1 MPRAHTADELERIR
15 DRLLETGREQFSRA
29 GLAKVTIAD
38 LARAA
43 GIGKGSFYRFF
54 ESKEALFLTIQE
66 REEAA
71 FKGAMRAETER
82 AGSPREA
89 VVSLLI
95 GAATRLDAH
104 PFLRLLLDPRTLSEL
119 MVRVDP
125 QRLAAHREQDRAF
138 VLSLVHDWKQ
148 RGWLRE
154 EVDAQVVFDVLAAIF
169 VISVQRELVGE
180 ETIQQATMEMAEAL
194 ADRWCP

>member
-1 MPRAHTADELERIR
+1 MPRAHTREELERIR
-15 DRLLETGREQFSRA
+15 VRLLEAGRESFARA

-43 GIGKGSFYRFF
+43 GIGKGSFYKFF
-54 ESKEALFLTIQE
+54 DSKEDLFLAVQE

-71 FKGAMRAETER
+71 FKDALRTEMKR

-89 VVSLLI
+89 VVTLLLA
-95 GAATRLDAH
+95 AATRLDDH
-104 PFLRLLLDPRTLSEL
+104 PFLRLLLDARTLGEL

-125 QRLAAHREQDRAF
+125 QRLAAHRDADRDF
-138 VLSLVHDWKQ
+138 FFSLVHDWKR
-148 RGWLRE
+148 RGWLLE
-154 EVDAQVVFDVLAAIF
+154 HVQAQAVFDVLAAMF
-169 VISVQRELVGE
+169 VISVQRELVGPE
-180 ETIQQATMEMAEAL
+180 SVRRATQEMAEAL